1 MTANPPAGNTEPS
14 AEQRARTMPGQRFVN
29 VLVRGLLRTPIL
41 CRIVGSRL
49 VTLYVVGRN
58 SGRVYP
64 VPVAYLRNGSDL
76 LIGTSFG
83 WGRNLRTGES
93 VAIRLQGKL
102 RPAAVRVSTTEPEVV
117 SVYAHMARVNPTFAR
132 FNTIRIGAD
141 GEPEL
146 HDLHLAW
153 AGGARAIRLMPD

>member
-1 MTANPPAGNTEPS
+1 
-14 AEQRARTMPGQRFVN
+14 
-29 VLVRGLLRTPIL
+29 
-41 CRIVGSRL
+41 VGSRL

-93 VAIRLQGKL
+93 VAIRLNGRL
-102 RPAAVRVSTTEPEVV
+102 RSATARVSTTEPEVLAA
-117 SVYAHMARVNPTFAR
+117 YAYMARLNPTFAR
-132 FNTIRIGAD
+132 FNCIRIGAD
-141 GEPEL
+141 GKPDL

-153 AGGARAIRLMPD
+153 AGGARAIRLTPD

>member
-1 MTANPPAGNTEPS
+1 
-14 AEQRARTMPGQRFVN
+14 MPGQRFVN

-49 VTLYVVGRN
+49 VTLYVAGRN

-64 VPVAYLRNGSDL
+64 LPVAYLRHGSDL
-76 LIGTSFG
+76 LIGTSSG
-83 WGRNLRTGES
+83 WARNPHTGES
-93 VAIRLQGKL
+93 LAIRLQGKL
-102 RPAAVRVSTTEPEVV
+102 QPAAVQVPTTEPEVV
-117 SVYAHMARVNPTFAR
+117 FAYARMARVVNPTFAK
-132 FNTIRIGAD
+132 FITIRIGPD

-153 AGGARAIRLMPD
+153 PAVHARSG